1 MESQMLKI
9 KMPPE
14 IVSKFKELIE
24 EEDNDDAVIRIREAK
39 VGGGCKS
46 RICLKVSIDEREDPD
61 EEQEVVVEGIP
72 IVVNNDVIDG
82 YGEEYE
88 MYVDDHNM
96 PAVRSASQKE
106 NQAACSKSACEKSE
120 SWQIGE

>member
-1 MESQMLKI
+1 MLKI

-14 IVSKFKELIE
+14 IKDKFKQLIAD
-24 EEDNDDAVIRIREAK
+24 EDNDDAVIRIREAK

-46 RICLKVSIDEREDPD
+46 RITLKVSIDEREDPD
-61 EEQEVVVEGIP
+61 EEREIVVDGIP
-72 IVVNNDVIDG
+72 FVLNNEVIES

-88 MYVDDHNM
+88 LYADDHNM

-106 NQAACSKSACEKSE
+106 NQTPCQKTACDKSGS
-120 SWQIGE
+120 